1 MIISMI
7 IYNNKRLLLLLWM
20 MNINKHFEHYHYP
33 QSSNILWSFSFFLV
47 TFDDSFNMWKF
58 FFGLFGWLVGWV
70 CFIISSEIY
79 IFWFVYKQQ
88 MANIFFAARF
98 FCCSGLVEICLL
110 FHKKKISPV
119 KLCVV
124 YAQNIHSVQFQYT
137 NICINKKKDHFQ
149 KHKLC
154 WCRCWWCLPKI
165 TTTTTLTH
173 VKR

>member
-47 TFDDSFNMWKF
+47 TFDDSFNMWKN
-58 FFGLFGWLVGWV
+58 FFGLFGWV

-79 IFWFVYKQQ
+79 IFWFVYKWQT
-88 MANIFFAARF
+88 FFLLLVF

-110 FHKKKISPV
+110 FHQKKNFACQIVCCIRTK
-119 KLCVV
+119 
-124 YAQNIHSVQFQYT
+124 HSLSTIPIYKHLHQQ
-137 NICINKKKDHFQ
+137 KKRSFSK
-149 KHKLC
+149 
-154 WCRCWWCLPKI
+154 
-165 TTTTTLTH
+165 T
-173 VKR
+173 